1 MNKLLKNRE
10 EEFNED
16 FKCIQ
21 HGCDNNGSIS
31 VMGSDGEQEQEQC
44 QYCDEYKFKQ
54 KNFNKQTTLA
64 LLEGMVSMV
73 KERQRGWYG
82 SEEDG
87 SDRHPNFDEDQY
99 FLDYLQE
106 QITEIKK

>member
-1 MNKLLKNRE
+1 MKTLSSIQKNRE
-10 EEFNED
+10 EELRE
-16 FKCIQ
+16 
-21 HGCDNNGSIS
+21 NNYYQDKPVMSIDDHVS
-31 VMGSDGEQEQEQC
+31 LG
-44 QYCDEYKFKQ
+44 
-54 KNFNKQTTLA
+54 KQTTLA

>member
-1 MNKLLKNRE
+1 MKTLSSIQKNRE
-10 EEFNED
+10 EEFDKDWGRFYVDNDTVDVLE
-16 FKCIQ
+16 FGKKKCIAS
-21 HGCDNNGSIS
+21 DSI
-31 VMGSDGEQEQEQC
+31 
-44 QYCDEYKFKQ
+44 KR
-54 KNFNKQTTLA
+54 FNKQTTLA
-64 LLEGMVSMV
+64 LLESMVSMV